1 MQQNFEIR
9 VIDEFILLGNSV
21 VVKCLLPSF
30 VADFIQVIS
39 WLVIDNEES
48 TEISSASKNIGKS
61 HQQLDNSTESLKS
74 FQLNF
79 IGSSG
84 NYFIYLCLPHH
95 QQFKPIFIYSLNLIS
110 CEAIF
115 RSSSLRRFRDAWKC
129 SHFQMSNTILRRR
142 SCGSNRMDQHRERHL

>member
-61 HQQLDNSTESLKS
+61 HEQLIRQIPQIPPIK
-74 FQLNF
+74 F
-79 IGSSG
+79 SSG
-84 NYFIYLCLPHH
+84 HRKIILFLYVYLIIRNSKKFL
-95 QQFKPIFIYSLNLIS
+95 QFS
-110 CEAIF
+110 
-115 RSSSLRRFRDAWKC
+115 RSY
-129 SHFQMSNTILRRR
+129 
-142 SCGSNRMDQHRERHL
+142 